1 VVILGISLVIPM
13 KSAKQKEREL
23 IIKLSNEKKTCR
35 EIASILG
42 TSKSKAAYWIV
53 RFKKTGKLED
63 KQRNGRPTKLTKNII
78 EETKQQI
85 KSVMLEKNGKGNFYS
100 KEALQILEHK
110 TSKKYS
116 LRHVQRIMHRM
127 GFSLITPRTSH
138 IRKDEKAQQKFR
150 QQFKKNS
157 KRNMWGIQS

>member
-1 VVILGISLVIPM
+1 M

-23 IIKLSNEKKTCR
+23 IIKLSKEKKTCR
-35 EIASILG
+35 EIASLLG
-42 TSKSKAAYWIV
+42 VSKSKASYWKS
-53 RFKKTGKLED
+53 RFDKTGKLED
-63 KQRNGRPTKLTKNII
+63 MPRNGRPTGLTKKIV

-85 KSVMLEKNGKGNFYS
+85 KSLMLEKNGKGSFYS

-110 TSKKYS
+110 TNKKYS
-116 LRHVQRIMHRM
+116 LRHVQRIMHKM

-150 QQFKKNS
+150 MEFKKNS
-157 KRNMWGIQS
+157 KRNIWGIQS